1 MVYVDGH
8 CWRLLFPPTIDS
20 QCGVHQL
27 SSPPTIY
34 YGPCFLHRRLHYPI
48 VIIAFASND
57 VQHELERKSWNGVY
71 RWLLLTTADVYLLE
85 SKRVTPIKMQ
95 SIYAR
100 FITVRF
106 FLAVRCGSKQFWMIL
121 PSIKPQRTEA
131 LHKICSLHRSAGF
144 CSQKTAP
151 RFGVTLWKHVQISPD
166 SRPSES
172 ANFIFSAFKLS
183 QHFYFAA
190 FD

>member
-34 YGPCFLHRRLHYPI
+34 YGPWFFHRLLHYPI

-71 RWLLLTTADVYLLE
+71 RWLLLTTADVCLLE

-131 LHKICSLHRSAGF
+131 LHKICSLHRSVGC
-144 CSQKTAP
+144 CSQKTRTALWRYIVKTHANKP
-151 RFGVTLWKHVQISPD
+151 RLSSFRVSKL
-166 SRPSES
+166 
-172 ANFIFSAFKLS
+172 FFSAFKLS
-183 QHFYFAA
+183 QHFAVAA
-190 FD
+190 LY